1 MVPDEAS
8 ELEKIKKDYRPSRAE
23 RRRKP
28 KKFRQTIIDYVHVP
42 ENIYTKSTH
51 KIKKIRKKNAPSKQQ
66 RKRAI
71 ANARKARKESYTQVS

>member
-1 MVPDEAS
+1 MIPDDDIRKLS
-8 ELEKIKKDYRPSRAE
+8 KDYKPNRAE

-28 KKFRQTIIDYVHVP
+28 ITDPRF
-42 ENIYTKSTH
+42 TKATH
-51 KIKKIRKKNAPSKQQ
+51 KIKKERAKNAKSPQQ